1 VEIKTRMSPRSMGV
15 HPKERLQLQAY
26 IHAMNAPWGLH
37 VQNVLNTKHL
47 IETVIDRD
55 DVHWNTV
62 VVPAVEAFVC
72 DIRRLI
78 HGTDADANQEL
89 VKEVLAAAREVR
101 RETTAGTA
109 EVPAVAAEVLA
120 VAPAVAPTVTTLL
133 HDLRIVLR
141 GRGLAPAG
149 GSIAL
154 KQQLQLVR
162 QSPTTNIIRVHAMDG
177 GGECV
182 GTLNRALSC
191 HLAPLL
197 DAGFASGDTFAAT
210 ATVIGMPPPDSA
222 AAATKPALLSV
233 TLRGSLTLLPEV
245 GKFVTALASVASAAA
260 AVAAAAAAAGPTGTP
275 AAAAVSDT
283 AAAAASTAASTAADA
298 TAAVTTK
305 KRKSPPVDPVVLDL
319 LRKYGGVL
327 PSMFSRKRK
336 NPALPLVH
344 IPGVPTVCTRSYR
357 KRLCK

>member
-1 VEIKTRMSPRSMGV
+1 
-15 HPKERLQLQAY
+15 
-26 IHAMNAPWGLH
+26 
-37 VQNVLNTKHL
+37 L

-78 HGTDADANQEL
+78 FGTDADANQEL

-120 VAPAVAPTVTTLL
+120 VAPAIAPTVTTLL

-197 DAGFASGDTFAAT
+197 DAGFASGDSFAAT

-260 AVAAAAAAAGPTGTP
+260 AAAAPTGTP

-305 KRKSPPVDPVVLDL
+305 KRKSPPVEPQATVQVNAVVCVNAVICSIEF
-319 LRKYGGVL
+319 K
-327 PSMFSRKRK
+327 SRK
-336 NPALPLVH
+336 PLWRSWLAH
-344 IPGVPTVCTRSYR
+344 RSYESKVVR
-357 KRLCK
+357 SKLTGGKVIFLQCKHIQCSIDNTMSSSGHTQSAAFCVGVVGRGATAALGP